1 MREKK
6 TEKKR
11 KENRYC
17 CHVLA
22 QSFPVQAR
30 LSGWLK
36 LGWILTEETK
46 TWLRLMHFFG
56 AKRLLFN
63 VYLLAQFARYRRLKS
78 KSKDGKEILD
88 AL

>member
-1 MREKK
+1 MKLRWELLYYKREE

-36 LGWILTEETK
+36 LGWILTEEQN
-46 TWLRLMHFFG
+46 WASVDAFFG

-63 VYLLAQFARYRRLKS
+63 VYLLAQLARYRS
-78 KSKDGKEILD
+78 
-88 AL
+88 

>member
-1 MREKK
+1 MKLRWELLYYKREE

-36 LGWILTEETK
+36 LGWILTEETE
-46 TWLRLMHFFG
+46 LG
-56 AKRLLFN
+56 I
-63 VYLLAQFARYRRLKS
+63 
-78 KSKDGKEILD
+78 G
-88 AL
+88 